1 MSNLDGIHAE
11 PHIVF
16 LFVERGKLLDV
27 ADVFQAG
34 FVMLLNEIDRIRR
47 SFGREQD
54 STVVGSGPGC
64 RRPVEIHPNVSFPD
78 SESFYFQSFLDP
90 PPNCRCRTEQITCAV
105 EADPD
110 APSKPS
116 FIVRS

>member
-34 FVMLLNEIDRIRR
+34 FVMLLNEIIDRIRR
-47 SFGREQD
+47 SFGREQVLD
-54 STVVGSGPGC
+54 SCWVGSGLPTA
-64 RRPVEIHPNVSFPD
+64 RRNSPQRFVSRLGIFLFPIL
-78 SESFYFQSFLDP
+78 S
-90 PPNCRCRTEQITCAV
+90 
-105 EADPD
+105 
-110 APSKPS
+110 
-116 FIVRS
+116 